1 MVHREQPL
9 AFLHLPG
16 DVVVY
21 QFDNLGQ
28 YHPALRHFVTTRL
41 GGVSRGRYASL
52 NFSFRT
58 GDDPELVVENRERLF
73 RAIGIEL
80 NQVVAGKQVHETNI
94 EQIRLEDRGKG
105 ARDFDSALDNTDA
118 MVTNEPGVCLMVL
131 AADCVPVLLY
141 DPVTHAIGAAHAGWR
156 GTVARI
162 AERTVDAMHQIY
174 GTQPSDLIA
183 AIGPS
188 IGPEDYEVGPE
199 VVEQVRETF
208 PDSWS
213 QQVRPLPND
222 KGLFDLWTSNRLQ
235 LESAGVPPS
244 QIEISGISIYQ
255 STDRFY
261 SERREGRPTGR
272 FAAGLMLS

>member
-1 MVHREQPL
+1 MSFVS
-9 AFLHLPG
+9 LPH

-21 QFDNLGQ
+21 QFDNLAQ
-28 YHPALRHFVTTRL
+28 HHLTLRHFVTTRR
-41 GGVSRGRYASL
+41 GGASEGRYASL

-58 GDDPELVVENRERLF
+58 GDDPALVVVNRQRLF
-73 RAIGIEL
+73 GAIGIAL
-80 NQVVAGKQVHETNI
+80 DHVVAGKQVHETNI
-94 EQIRLEDRGKG
+94 EQVRREDRGRG
-105 ARDFDSALDNTDA
+105 ARDYESALDNTDA

-141 DPVTHAIGAAHAGWR
+141 DPVTLAIAAAHAGWR

-162 AERTVDAMHQIY
+162 AERTVDAMRQIY
-174 GTQPSDLIA
+174 GTNPTNLIA

-199 VVEQVRETF
+199 VVAQVRQTF
-208 PDSWS
+208 PDTWG
-213 QQVRPLPND
+213 QQVRSLSNG
-222 KGLFDLWTSNRLQ
+222 KGLFDLWTANRLQ
-235 LESAGVPPS
+235 LETAGIPAT

-255 STDRFY
+255 ATDHFY